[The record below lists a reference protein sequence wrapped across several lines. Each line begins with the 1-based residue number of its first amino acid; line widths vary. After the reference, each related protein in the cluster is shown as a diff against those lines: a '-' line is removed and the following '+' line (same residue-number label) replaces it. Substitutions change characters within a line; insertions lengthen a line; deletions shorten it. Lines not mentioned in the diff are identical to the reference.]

1 MMPNERRKQTRR
13 PIRVLIVDDSPLV
26 RRILTEILSRAPDL
40 EVAGTA
46 PDPYVARDL
55 ILALKPDVLTLD
67 IEMPRMDG
75 LTFLKKLMRYHPL
88 PVVIISSAAGSGC
101 TLAMEALRLGAVD
114 VLEKPNGPSSIG
126 ALSESLPRI
135 VHAAG
140 VSKLRK
146 DGGWPAPAI
155 KLPDAVPM
163 TPRASGGPGANQ
175 LLAFGA
181 STGGTAAIAQILE
194 LMPADSP
201 PMVVVQ
207 HIPAGF
213 SRAFAERLNQTCKIT
228 VREAADGEIVR
239 PGTALIAP
247 GNLHMLVRRRGGAL
261 AVEVKDGP
269 LICYQ
274 RPSVD
279 ILFSSVAESAGGGAM
294 GVILTGMGSDG
305 AKGLRKM
312 RDAGAQTIAQDE
324 SSSVVFGMPRE
335 AIRLGA
341 ASEVLPLGEISR
353 RLLAGI

>member
-1 MMPNERRKQTRR
+1 MPDERRKKPRR

-26 RRILTEILSRAPDL
+26 RRILTETLSRAPDL

-46 PDPYVARDL
+46 PDPYVARDM
-55 ILALKPDVLTLD
+55 ILALQPDVLTLD

-88 PVVIISSAAGSGC
+88 PVVIISSVAGSSC
-101 TLAMEALRLGAVD
+101 NLAMEALRLGAVD
-114 VLEKPNGPSSIG
+114 VLEKPNGPSSIA
-126 ALSESLPRI
+126 ALNDSLPRI

-146 DGGWPAPAI
+146 NGGWPPPAF
-155 KLPDAVPM
+155 KLPDTGRMAPPKSPE
-163 TPRASGGPGANQ
+163 PRANR

-194 LMPADSP
+194 SMPADSP

-228 VREAADGEIVR
+228 VKEAADGEMLR

-247 GNLHMLVRRRGGAL
+247 GNLHMLVRRRGGAF
-261 AVEVKDGP
+261 AVEVKEGP
-269 LICYQ
+269 VICYQ

-279 ILFSSVAESAGGGAM
+279 VLFSSVAESAGGGST

-312 RDAGAQTIAQDE
+312 RDAGARTIAQDK
-324 SSSVVFGMPRE
+324 SSSVVFGMPRA

-341 ASEVLPLGEISR
+341 AAEVLPLGEISK
-353 RLLAGI
+353 RLLAAI